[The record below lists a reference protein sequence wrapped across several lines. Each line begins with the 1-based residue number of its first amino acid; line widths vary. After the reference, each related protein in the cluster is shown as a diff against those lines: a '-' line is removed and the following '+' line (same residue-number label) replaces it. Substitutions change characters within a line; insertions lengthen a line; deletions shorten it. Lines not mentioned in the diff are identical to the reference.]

1 MEQVE
6 IVREFNKFKGYKGK
20 YKGLLLTPMEYA
32 QFGEKGIHYVM
43 TNREYYKEFCQ
54 LDHMNHDEDFKDY
67 LSKFV
72 ITNPLSDKSMSFAR
86 VLKDLY
92 RKLECIT
99 LNDFYSNVGDNE
111 NTGSCCKSGNSLSDW
126 EKEQKKT
133 LLKDYMYF
141 IKNKDEILEMEQ
153 DIIEEHILE
162 EERICDY
169 YSNPHYFDDDE
180 ELPF

>member
-32 QFGEKGIHYVM
+32 QFGEKGVHYVM
-43 TNREYYKEFCQ
+43 SNRTYYKEFCQ
-54 LDHMNHDEDFKDY
+54 FDHMNQDKDFKYY
-67 LSKFV
+67 LSEYV
-72 ITNPLSDKSMSFAR
+72 ITNPLSDNTMSYDR

-111 NTGSCCKSGNSLSDW
+111 NTGSCCKSGNFLSDW
-126 EKEQKKT
+126 EYEQKIK
-133 LLKDYMYF
+133 LLKDYMHF
-141 IKNKDEILEMEQ
+141 TKNKDYIRQEM
-153 DIIEEHILE
+153 LE
-162 EERICDY
+162 EEELLEEEEYHYGDY
-169 YSNPHYFDDDE
+169 DD

>member
-6 IVREFNKFKGYKGK
+6 IVREFNNFKGYKGK

-32 QFGEKGIHYVM
+32 QFGEKGVHYVM
-43 TNREYYKEFCQ
+43 SNRTYYKEFCQ
-54 LDHMNHDEDFKDY
+54 FDHMNQDKDFKYY
-67 LSKFV
+67 LSEYV
-72 ITNPLSDKSMSFAR
+72 ITNPLSDNTMSYDR

-111 NTGSCCKSGNSLSDW
+111 NTGSCCKSGNFLSDW
-126 EKEQKKT
+126 EYEQKIK
-133 LLKDYMYF
+133 LLKDYMHF
-141 IKNKDEILEMEQ
+141 TKNKDYIRQEM
-153 DIIEEHILE
+153 LE
-162 EERICDY
+162 EEELLEEEEY
-169 YSNPHYFDDDE
+169 HYGEYDD